1 MNQPALDLFAMFVLS
16 LVGTIVFAMRAY
28 VAWFSPE
35 EHAEFLI
42 TQKSLFRKPASNET
56 VASPSL
62 FTVWFTRLSYSIG
75 FVLTSGMLIWVVIT
89 MIVGQ

>member
-1 MNQPALDLFAMFVLS
+1 MVIHFFDRGGKMNQPALDLFAMFVLS

-42 TQKSLFRKPASNET
+42 TTTTLN
-56 VASPSL
+56 
-62 FTVWFTRLSYSIG
+62 
-75 FVLTSGMLIWVVIT
+75 
-89 MIVGQ
+89 